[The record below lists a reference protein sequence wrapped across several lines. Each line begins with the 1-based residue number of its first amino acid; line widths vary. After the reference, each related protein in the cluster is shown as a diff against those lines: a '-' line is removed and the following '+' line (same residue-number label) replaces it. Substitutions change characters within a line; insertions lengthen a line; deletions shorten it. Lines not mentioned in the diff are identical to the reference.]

1 MSQAVEPKVVHYRQS
16 TDSVG
21 RVRGRQE
28 QYPEA
33 VKELELS
40 LKAIGRR

>member
-28 QYPEA
+28 
-33 VKELELS
+33 
-40 LKAIGRR
+40 AIPRSR